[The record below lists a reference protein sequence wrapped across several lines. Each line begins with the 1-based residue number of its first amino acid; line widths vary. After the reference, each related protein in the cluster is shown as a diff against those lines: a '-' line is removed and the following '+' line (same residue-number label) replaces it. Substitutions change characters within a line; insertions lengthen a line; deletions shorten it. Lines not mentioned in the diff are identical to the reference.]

1 MKSTSL
7 EAVFASPSATSVTL
21 PGAPEAMADTLTGLP
36 FNEALDA
43 LRTEAAAAIASAQ
56 TLNAIAKLTA
66 LDELLT
72 PRADDSQQLFDLHT
86 AVKHVLTALYI
97 EADDFDTAMTTAAS
111 TLSLLAATPRRKDEP
126 FMAML
131 AAQLYDLAFIHNER
145 KEFRQAERNLEK
157 SMRLLERLART
168 SPARY
173 GSAHIMALNAA
184 TVVYR
189 SREQQ
194 TRLLEQYQASTNT
207 YLQMVNAGV
216 GDATVRLVD
225 SIATEGET
233 LARMGRYREAVQYYV
248 RALKYLTRVDDTMS
262 LRQLNLSIALGD
274 VMLHLEPMR
283 EKAIHL
289 LNTLLHKAT
298 RLKAET
304 EHRRI
309 VDILASSRSRDL
321 DILGFWHKIFPK

>member
-7 EAVFASPSATSVTL
+7 EPVFASPSPAVAPLGGS
-21 PGAPEAMADTLTGLP
+21 APEMAATLISLS
-36 FNEALDA
+36 FNDALDA
-43 LRTEAAAAIASAQ
+43 LRARAAAEITSGNTPSAIAAM
-56 TLNAIAKLTA
+56 TA
-66 LDELLT
+66 LDEVMT
-72 PRADDSQQLFDLHT
+72 SRADESAHTFNLHS
-86 AVKHVLTALYI
+86 AVKHVLTALHI
-97 EADDFDTAMTTAAS
+97 EVEEYDSAMTTAAA

-126 FMAML
+126 FMALL

-145 KEFRQAERNLEK
+145 KEYRQAERNLEK
-157 SMRLLERLART
+157 SMRVLERLART
-168 SPARY
+168 NPGRY

-194 TRLLEQYQASTNT
+194 NQLLEQYQASTNT
-207 YLQMVNAGV
+207 YLRMVNAGV

-248 RALKYLTRVDDTMS
+248 RAIKYLTRIEETMS

-274 VMLHLEPMR
+274 AMLHLEAMR
-283 EKAIHL
+283 DKAIHL

-298 RLKAET
+298 RINAEA

>member
-7 EAVFASPSATSVTL
+7 EQVFASPSAS
-21 PGAPEAMADTLTGLP
+21 APVLAGTPVQMADELVKMT
-36 FNEALDA
+36 FSDALDA
-43 LRTEAAAAIASAQ
+43 LRTYAAGEIAAGRVSEAIATLAALDVVMTDRADESAH
-56 TLNAIAKLTA
+56 TLN
-66 LDELLT
+66 
-72 PRADDSQQLFDLHT
+72 LHT
-86 AVKHVLTALYI
+86 AIKHVLTALQI
-97 EADDFDTAMTTAAS
+97 EADNFDAALTTAAA

-126 FMAML
+126 FMAIL

-157 SMRLLERLART
+157 AMRLLERLART
-168 SPARY
+168 NPGRY

-194 TRLLEQYQASTNT
+194 NQLLEQYQASTNT

-216 GDATVRLVD
+216 GDATGRLID
-225 SIATEGET
+225 SIATQGET
-233 LARMGRYREAVQYYV
+233 LARMGRYREAMQYYV
-248 RALKYLTRVDDTMS
+248 RAIKYLTRIEETMS

-274 VMLHLEPMR
+274 AMLHLEAMR
-283 EKAIHL
+283 DKAIHL

-298 RLKAET
+298 RLNAEA